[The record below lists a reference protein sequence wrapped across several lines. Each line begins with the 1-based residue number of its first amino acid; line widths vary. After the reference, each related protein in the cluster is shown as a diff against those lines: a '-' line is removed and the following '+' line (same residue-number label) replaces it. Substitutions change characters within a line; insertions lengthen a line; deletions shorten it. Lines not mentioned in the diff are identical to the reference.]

1 MSDIEYPKVTA
12 FDQIVA
18 PEQVQVMKA
27 IIPYAPPQG
36 QRLLSVY
43 AKAMELRNTLS
54 MFQSQNSDMSVC
66 SVPDAVRSPVDML
79 NDIREHCP
87 APTRSKIDEFMN
99 MFAMIQMIEIFQSS
113 DEE

>member
-1 MSDIEYPKVTA
+1 MSDIEYPQVTA
-12 FDQIVA
+12 FDQLVA

-43 AKAMELRNTLS
+43 AKAVELRNTLS
-54 MFQSQNSDMSVC
+54 MFQSQGGDMSVC
-66 SVPDAVRSPVDML
+66 SAPDAAKNPEDML
-79 NDIREHCP
+79 SDIRRHCP
-87 APTRSKIDEFMN
+87 ALTRSKIDEFMN
-99 MFAMIQMIEIFQSS
+99 LFAMLQMIELLQSS

>member
-12 FDQIVA
+12 FDRIVA

-27 IIPYAPPQG
+27 IIPYTPPQG

-43 AKAMELRNTLS
+43 AKAMELRNTVS
-54 MFQSQNSDMSVC
+54 MFQSQDSDMSVC
-66 SVPDAVRSPVDML
+66 SVPGAVRSPVDML
-79 NDIREHCP
+79 NDIRGHCS
-87 APTRSKIDEFMN
+87 APTRSKIDEIMN
-99 MFAMIQMIEIFQSS
+99 LFAMIQMIELFQSS